1 MIGAVE
7 PVAGHPARSLAPPE
21 SPPAPLKALP
31 APAPVAVAAAPAPT
45 PPQPAAVEVKPDAPV
60 DTSDLTALWGKVA
73 RQASGSNALLRTALI
88 SSRLVRVDGDSVVI
102 ASPARFAAAAGRGQ
116 TAIGHALAAALGRT
130 VSVVIEA
137 LEPADA
143 GPAGQGEAPQNADA
157 PAENAGEPVPR
168 AAAPAPVAVAR
179 AFNPALAVDHE
190 LVRAAMEAFEARVVD
205 VQPRRT

>member
-31 APAPVAVAAAPAPT
+31 APAPVAAAPAPT
-45 PPQPAAVEVKPDAPV
+45 PPAAVEVKPDVPV

-88 SSRLVRVDGDSVVI
+88 SSRLVRVEGDSAVI

-143 GPAGQGEAPQNADA
+143 GPAGLGEAAQGADA
-157 PAENAGEPVPR
+157 PAENAGEPAAR
-168 AAAPAPVAVAR
+168 AAAPVAVAR
-179 AFNPALAVDHE
+179 AFNPGLAVDHE

>member
-7 PVAGHPARSLAPPE
+7 PVAGRPARSLAPPE
-21 SPPAPLKALP
+21 SPPAPVKALP
-31 APAPVAVAAAPAPT
+31 APAPVPVAAAPAPT
-45 PPQPAAVEVKPDAPV
+45 PPAAVEVKPDAPV

-88 SSRLVRVDGDSVVI
+88 SSRLVRVEGDSAVI

-143 GPAGQGEAPQNADA
+143 GPAGPGEAAQNADA
-157 PAENAGEPVPR
+157 PAEHAGEPAAR